1 MSIFNS
7 QRSSEMYLES
17 VSSWREGMKPAER
30 DRDKGKERSSRA
42 FFFFFPVLFLLQ
54 VRCIPTLRF
63 LKTSIALDS
72 IFCLRNLDPVS
83 VTYNHISLTY
93 PPGLAFNTQFLCLAL
108 GQL

>member
-42 FFFFFPVLFLLQ
+42 FFFFS
-54 VRCIPTLRF
+54 CSIPSAGQMHSN
-63 LKTSIALDS
+63 LKV
-72 IFCLRNLDPVS
+72 P
-83 VTYNHISLTY
+83 
-93 PPGLAFNTQFLCLAL
+93 
-108 GQL
+108 

>member
-1 MSIFNS
+1 
-7 QRSSEMYLES
+7 
-17 VSSWREGMKPAER
+17 MKPAER

-42 FFFFFPVLFLLQ
+42 FFFFPVLFLPQ

-63 LKTSIALDS
+63 LKTTIALDR

-83 VTYNHISLTY
+83 VTYNHFSLTY
-93 PPGLAFNTQFLCLAL
+93 PPGSAFNAQFLCPAL

>member
-42 FFFFFPVLFLLQ
+42 FFFFFLFY
-54 VRCIPTLRF
+54 
-63 LKTSIALDS
+63 S
-72 IFCLRNLDPVS
+72 FCRSD
-83 VTYNHISLTY
+83 
-93 PPGLAFNTQFLCLAL
+93 AFQP
-108 GQL
+108 